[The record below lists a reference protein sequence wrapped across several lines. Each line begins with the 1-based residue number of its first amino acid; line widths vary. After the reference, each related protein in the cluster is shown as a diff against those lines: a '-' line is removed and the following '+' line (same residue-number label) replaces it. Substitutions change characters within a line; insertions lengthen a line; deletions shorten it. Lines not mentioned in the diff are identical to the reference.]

1 MNVNKVE
8 TKGAAHIPTGIVL
21 ICQQDR
27 TQLGNNELAMQ
38 MLKAVYLNWNCKK
51 KCHKGCQ

>member
-1 MNVNKVE
+1 
-8 TKGAAHIPTGIVL
+8 L

-27 TQLGNNELAMQ
+27 TQLGNRELAMQ

-51 KCHKGCQ
+51 NAIKDANNAKKK